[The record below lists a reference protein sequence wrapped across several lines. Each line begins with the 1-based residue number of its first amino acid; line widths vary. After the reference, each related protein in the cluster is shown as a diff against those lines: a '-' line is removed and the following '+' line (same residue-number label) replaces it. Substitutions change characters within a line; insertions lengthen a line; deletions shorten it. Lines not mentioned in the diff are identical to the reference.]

1 MREEIIGTIPQADG
15 DKVLEVA
22 LMHDDTGQTEVELR
36 YLVWGKGL
44 GWYRQQTLTL
54 DGTTASN
61 LLCRLSS
68 VRHRLRPKPDR
79 RPEKNILPFPRL
91 PRRQLQ
97 RVVAEPTA
105 PLSGRERVEAHSASG
120 QG

>member
-1 MREEIIGTIPQADG
+1 MREEIIGTIPQGDG

-22 LMHDDTGQTEVELR
+22 LMHDDAGQTEVELR

-44 GWYRQQTLTL
+44 GWYRQQTLIL

-68 VRHRLRPKPDR
+68 VRHRLRPKADR
-79 RPEKNILPFPRL
+79 RPEKNILPFPR
-91 PRRQLQ
+91 RRLQ
-97 RVVAEPTA
+97 RATAEPKA
-105 PLSGRERVEAHSASG
+105 PLSGRERVEAHSAGG

>member
-1 MREEIIGTIPQADG
+1 MREEIIGTIPQGDG

-22 LMHDDTGQTEVELR
+22 LMHDDAGQTEVELR

-44 GWYRQQTLTL
+44 GWYRQQTLIL

-68 VRHRLRPKPDR
+68 VRHRLRPKADR
-79 RPEKNILPFPRL
+79 RPEKNILPFPR
-91 PRRQLQ
+91 RRLQ
-97 RVVAEPTA
+97 RATAEPKA
-105 PLSGRERVEAHSASG
+105 PLSGRERVGAHSAGG